1 MYFLLIAALTV
12 TNDAAQLNLFVLF
25 FLSAVSEWSKA
36 STESVWQD
44 LESLHALVFMQLQA
58 VDAVE
63 AVVFDQVERG
73 VDGHLV

>member
-1 MYFLLIAALTV
+1 MYFLLVAALTV
-12 TNDAAQLNLFVLF
+12 TNDAAQLNWFVLF
-25 FLSAVSEWSKA
+25 FLSAVSEWSKVC
-36 STESVWQD
+36 TESVWQD